1 MYWIFAVATLLMIV
15 VLAFTRFPR
24 VERKEDESAGSWQM
38 YRELLHKPIVWF
50 FFLSVFAYVG
60 SEQGTANWI
69 SEFLAKY
76 HGYDPHT
83 TGAAAV
89 SWFWGLL
96 TAGCF
101 IGMGLL
107 KIFRIHPQ
115 HSVAIGGAANVAC
128 QIDGNRKYVAQIV
141 VGVLADQVDA
151 ARSACDVGSASVAR
165 LECLNQLLLRR
176 ASQSITPPNTSIVTP
191 Q

>member
-1 MYWIFAVATLLMIV
+1 ML
-15 VLAFTRFPR
+15 RN
-24 VERKEDESAGSWQM
+24 
-38 YRELLHKPIVWF
+38 PIVWF
-50 FFLSVFAYVG
+50 FFFSVFAYVG

-107 KIFRIHPQ
+107 KIFDSRRALIAFQ
-115 HSVAIGGAANVAC
+115 RLLCSVSARLCLAR
-128 QIDGNRKYVAQIV
+128 RKSLYTHF
-141 VGVLADQVDA
+141 LP
-151 ARSACDVGSASVAR
+151 SACLLPIHASPVYD
-165 LECLNQLLLRR
+165 E
-176 ASQSITPPNTSIVTP
+176 
-191 Q
+191 